1 MSFRD
6 LPNEVIF
13 MIATHIDSEKN
24 ISSLTRTCRSFHNV
38 LNNYLYERNVD
49 RGAPAI
55 SWCAE
60 HGLEKSIGQLLKIQA
75 RKKSKSS
82 LQQVNSFNFIDS
94 PLRSAICQNHA
105 PIVKLLLQYGAGEIS
120 GFPISTP
127 LHTAVEYSSEQ
138 VVREILN
145 HGCDIDLIVPR
156 GAETAL
162 VVAVRTQKQEIVKL
176 LIEHGACLNTK
187 PHVPAEAAEWE
198 RLIWTT
204 PFHTAVDGQ
213 YGNREMAELLL
224 SLELMSM
231 FDVGTAARLCIGQ
244 HAR

>member
-1 MSFRD
+1 
-6 LPNEVIF
+6 
-13 MIATHIDSEKN
+13 
-24 ISSLTRTCRSFHNV
+24 
-38 LNNYLYERNVD
+38 
-49 RGAPAI
+49 
-55 SWCAE
+55 
-60 HGLEKSIGQLLKIQA
+60 
-75 RKKSKSS
+75 
-82 LQQVNSFNFIDS
+82 
-94 PLRSAICQNHA
+94 
-105 PIVKLLLQYGAGEIS
+105 
-120 GFPISTP
+120 
-127 LHTAVEYSSEQ
+127 
-138 VVREILN
+138 LN

-187 PHVPAEAAEWE
+187 PHGPAEAAEWE